1 MKRSEMLKCFRI
13 TPCGQPRRAPRVERP
28 RSHTPYCWGLSSQLH
43 PAHCWARLE
52 YSGPGPCPD
61 LSSPG
66 LQLAAIPAAPGRVG
80 SSARPPA
87 AMSRPR
93 SQSREGIHT
102 LGAPPFRPRGTGHTL
117 GPACPP
123 EHALGGQL
131 AAHTALF
138 PPTQGGAHSTRS
150 ILTLQVGNSS
160 GQRVKCTQKKGRT
173 RSSRSGSSALS
184 APGRPRPGAEAAARS
199 LKKEDTEAHGMRAY
213 V

>member
-1 MKRSEMLKCFRI
+1 MRGPE
-13 TPCGQPRRAPRVERP
+13 AA
-28 RSHTPYCWGLSSQLH
+28 SHTAGASALSSIPPTAG
-43 PAHCWARLE
+43 PAWNILGWGPARTSAVPAFSWQQSPPPLAGWA
-52 YSGPGPCPD
+52 
-61 LSSPG
+61 
-66 LQLAAIPAAPGRVG
+66 LQLA
-80 SSARPPA
+80 RPLA

-102 LGAPPFRPRGTGHTL
+102 LGAPPFRPRGTGHML

-138 PPTQGGAHSTRS
+138 PPTQCGAHSTRS

-199 LKKEDTEAHGMRAY
+199 LKKEDTEAHGMHAY